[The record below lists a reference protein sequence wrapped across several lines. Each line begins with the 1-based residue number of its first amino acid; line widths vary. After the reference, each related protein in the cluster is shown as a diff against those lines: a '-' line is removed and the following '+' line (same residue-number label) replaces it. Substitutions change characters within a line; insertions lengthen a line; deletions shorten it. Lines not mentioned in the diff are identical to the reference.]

1 MMITLQDARRGI
13 AAAEKKAEEI
23 GQPMN
28 IAVVDEGG
36 NLVAHVR
43 MDKAWIGSVD
53 ISINKAWTARAF
65 DIATKDMAEQ
75 SQSGDQFF
83 GIHVS
88 NRGREMIYAG
98 GIPGQLVSARPLSIA
113 VLFSRNSGRCRACL
127 VWRVASLV
135 AIMGA
140 HVGRFT

>member
-1 MMITLQDARRGI
+1 MITLADARRVI
-13 AAAEKKAEEI
+13 AAAEKKAQDI

-65 DIATKDMAEQ
+65 DITTKDLAEQ

-88 NRGREMIYAG
+88 NRGRVMIFAG
-98 GIPGQLVSARPLSIA
+98 GIPLKRGGQVVGGIGVSGGLGKQDQA
-113 VLFSRNSGRCRACL
+113 VAE
-127 VWRVASLV
+127 A
-135 AIMGA
+135 GA
-140 HVGRFT
+140 EAF